1 MNTIAVT
8 TTTGQ
13 LDEARLMARML
24 VERGLAACAQITP
37 IESFFPWEGT
47 VHNEQEFRVLFK
59 TTGDRYAEVEQA
71 IRALHSYTLPAIHAE
86 TLGQVYPPY
95 AEWIADNARGS
106 M

>member
-1 MNTIAVT
+1 MNTIAIV

-37 IESFFPWEGT
+37 IESFFLWEGT

-71 IRALHSYTLPAIHAE
+71 IRALHSYALPAIHAE
-86 TLGQVYPPY
+86 TLGPVYPPY